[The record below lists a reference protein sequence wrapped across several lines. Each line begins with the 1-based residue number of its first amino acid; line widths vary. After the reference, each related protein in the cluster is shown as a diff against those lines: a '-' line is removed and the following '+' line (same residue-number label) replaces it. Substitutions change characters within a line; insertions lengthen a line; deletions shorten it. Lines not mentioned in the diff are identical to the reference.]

1 MTEASITPLN
11 PLLPAQSSHRKPVQM
26 ASTAEASKP
35 ELSTPSKARMNSVT
49 RSPRLARLRQ
59 GLENI
64 KSWGKGRHR
73 KQSSRQRIRS
83 GDRGPERPY
92 SPSGGHEFEPTSIS
106 SPHWCDQC
114 GDFIWGIFSQP
125 YRCKRC
131 FITCHRKCRVK
142 IVLDCRGPLTIR
154 AHMVAAG
161 EGETA
166 WDCSIERGEDAEE
179 SNADREISPDSICLE
194 DISLIDDSATQLNGY
209 GKDAAEDG
217 DPKMNLSKDGAV
229 LSGTIQVYLTL
240 GRPIHV
246 LQSNRPS
253 GSKDGGSTSS
263 SANSSP
269 VRARLARCQSFF
281 MPDDTVKKLFV
292 DSTTTAAEVIQMLL
306 EKFQISDSPAKFAL
320 YESTTGKLKTG
331 GRKLS
336 DNEKPL
342 VMTLLWK
349 PDKED
354 ARCFCLRD
362 HTEPIID
369 WNSFA
374 VAELLNFLKMLER
387 EESRHLDKVRQ
398 RYVEYRERLIV
409 TIREKFIE
417 MSEGDVSV

>member
-73 KQSSRQRIRS
+73 KQSSRQRVRS

-125 YRCKRC
+125 YRCKRKIRLLGFFQEPEIESSVIDTGC

-166 WDCSIERGEDAEE
+166 WDCSIERGEDAEVCV
-179 SNADREISPDSICLE
+179 AIGHR
-194 DISLIDDSATQLNGY
+194 
-209 GKDAAEDG
+209 
-217 DPKMNLSKDGAV
+217 AV
-229 LSGTIQVYLTL
+229 L
-240 GRPIHV
+240 
-246 LQSNRPS
+246 
-253 GSKDGGSTSS
+253 
-263 SANSSP
+263 
-269 VRARLARCQSFF
+269 
-281 MPDDTVKKLFV
+281 
-292 DSTTTAAEVIQMLL
+292 
-306 EKFQISDSPAKFAL
+306 
-320 YESTTGKLKTG
+320 
-331 GRKLS
+331 
-336 DNEKPL
+336 
-342 VMTLLWK
+342 
-349 PDKED
+349 
-354 ARCFCLRD
+354 
-362 HTEPIID
+362 
-369 WNSFA
+369 
-374 VAELLNFLKMLER
+374 
-387 EESRHLDKVRQ
+387 
-398 RYVEYRERLIV
+398 ERL
-409 TIREKFIE
+409 
-417 MSEGDVSV
+417 EGYVCVCR